1 MLCASAE
8 PGGLSAMTTPRDPER
23 ARRRPLT
30 SDELADAEEQFDE
43 CDADGDQ
50 RIDFTEYSQLLDNL
64 GAEVPP
70 AKRRNR
76 FNAIDT
82 DRDGAI
88 DRSEFM
94 AWWGSSGA

>member
-1 MLCASAE
+1 
-8 PGGLSAMTTPRDPER
+8 MTTPRDPKR
-23 ARRRPLT
+23 PKGRPLT
-30 SDELADAEEQFDE
+30 SDDLADAEEQFDE

-64 GAEVPP
+64 AADVPP
-70 AKRRNR
+70 AKRRNC

-88 DRSEFM
+88 DRREFID
-94 AWWGSSGA
+94 WWGTSRA

>member
-1 MLCASAE
+1 
-8 PGGLSAMTTPRDPER
+8 MTTPRDPGR
-23 ARRRPLT
+23 PGKRPLT
-30 SDELADAEEQFDE
+30 SDDLADAEEQFDE

-70 AKRRNR
+70 AQRRNR

-94 AWWGSSGA
+94 AWWGSGGA